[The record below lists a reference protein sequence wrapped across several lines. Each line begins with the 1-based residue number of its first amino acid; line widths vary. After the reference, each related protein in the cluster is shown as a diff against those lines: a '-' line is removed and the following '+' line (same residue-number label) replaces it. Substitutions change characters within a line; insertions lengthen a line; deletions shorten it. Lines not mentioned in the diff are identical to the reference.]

1 MNDTYHDDLLI
12 STTSHA
18 LSVDGQD
25 SMHPAWMV
33 HGKPEDDIC
42 PSTITQAY
50 NLLDPE
56 MVHHSDQVQPNG
68 LQKTRITF
76 YI

>member
-1 MNDTYHDDLLI
+1 MNATHHDDLLI
-12 STTSHA
+12 ATTPHP

-42 PSTITQAY
+42 TGTIPQPHH
-50 NLLDPE
+50 LLDPE
-56 MVHHSDQVQPNG
+56 MVHYGDQVQPYG
-68 LQKTRITF
+68 LQNTWIAA
-76 YI
+76 